1 MKRKILFIVDKY
13 LIIGYNKTEDDYKVK
28 KSLQGGIVML
38 IRFSV
43 ENFKSFNDKQ
53 ELVMIPAKRLQ
64 KNKEHVISL
73 NKVSLLRN
81 ATIYGANAS
90 GKTNIIEAMRFAKYA
105 ITKKIPMEASKMY
118 CRVFPNNQVKE
129 SKFEFEIFKNNKFYA
144 YGFSINLYE
153 QIIKSEWLYE
163 LIPGRDSQKMLFER
177 ETEINRMELGESVV
191 LNDVDTMRFKT
202 YKLDFEDN
210 KSSLFIKEMN
220 RNKKM
225 NKESKLTFFRDVFEW
240 FDEDL
245 VTIFPDQ
252 PITDFEYFYGD
263 GGSEKI
269 NEIIEMFD
277 TGISKVKIEK
287 ISVADLKNKIP
298 SNLAEEIIDSF
309 KKKLEDSVEESK
321 TMMSLRTKTAF
332 YNIKGS
338 KGEDPV
344 ITTIMLEH
352 GNAFS
357 DFEFSEESD
366 GTRRLFDL
374 LDILISNE
382 KNKVYVIDEL
392 ERSLHPKLTYK
403 FIELFFEILKDNNTQ
418 LIFTTHESTIM
429 DQDLLRRD
437 EIWFVERNKDNVS
450 HLYSLDRFK
459 ERYDKK
465 LSKAYLD
472 GRYGAV
478 PVLKKFSFKGGEEQ

>member
-1 MKRKILFIVDKY
+1 
-13 LIIGYNKTEDDYKVK
+13 
-28 KSLQGGIVML
+28 ML

-43 ENFKSFNDKQ
+43 ENFKSFNDRQ
-53 ELVMIPAKRLQ
+53 ELVMIPAKKL
-64 KNKEHVISL
+64 KTNKEHVIAL
-73 NKVSLLRN
+73 NKVSVLRN

-90 GKTNIIEAMRFAKYA
+90 GKTNIIDAIRFAKHV

-118 CRVFPNNQVKE
+118 CRVFSENQEKE
-129 SKFEFEIFKNNKFYA
+129 SKFEFEIYKNGKFYA
-144 YGFSINLYE
+144 YGFSLLMSD

-163 LIPGRDSQKMLFER
+163 LLPSKNTQTMLFER
-177 ETEINRMELGESVV
+177 ETDTNRLELGEN
-191 LNDVDTMRFKT
+191 LMLDEIDTMRFKT

-210 KSSLFIKEMN
+210 NTGLFIREMN

-263 GGSEKI
+263 GGSDKI
-269 NEIIEMFD
+269 NEIIELFD
-277 TGISKVKIEK
+277 TGISKVKIEE

-298 SNLAEEIIDSF
+298 TKIADDILQSF
-309 KKKLEDSVEESK
+309 KNKLEDSADNMK
-321 TMMSLRTKTAF
+321 AMMSLRTNTAF
-332 YNIKGS
+332 YNIKGA

-382 KNKVYVIDEL
+382 KNKIYVIDEL

-403 FIELFFEILKDNNTQ
+403 FLELFFEHLKENNTQ

-429 DQDLLRRD
+429 DQELLRRD

-465 LSKAYLD
+465 LSKAYLE

-478 PVLKKFSFKGGEEQ
+478 PVLKNFSDKVGDDE

>member
-1 MKRKILFIVDKY
+1 
-13 LIIGYNKTEDDYKVK
+13 
-28 KSLQGGIVML
+28 ML
-38 IRFSV
+38 ITFSV
-43 ENFKSFNDKQ
+43 ENFKSFNDRQ
-53 ELVMIPAKRLQ
+53 ELVMIPAKKL
-64 KNKEHVISL
+64 KTNKEHVIAL
-73 NKVSLLRN
+73 NKVSVLRN

-90 GKTNIIEAMRFAKYA
+90 GKTNIIDAIRFAKHV

-118 CRVFPNNQVKE
+118 CRVFSENQEKE
-129 SKFEFEIFKNNKFYA
+129 SKFEFEIYKNGKFYA
-144 YGFSINLYE
+144 YGFSLLMSD

-163 LIPGRDSQKMLFER
+163 LLPSKNTQTMLFER
-177 ETEINRMELGESVV
+177 ETDTNRLELGEN
-191 LNDVDTMRFKT
+191 LMLDEIDTMRFKT

-210 KSSLFIKEMN
+210 NTGLFIREMN

-263 GGSEKI
+263 GGSDKI
-269 NEIIEMFD
+269 NEIIELFD
-277 TGISKVKIEK
+277 TGISKVKIEE

-298 SNLAEEIIDSF
+298 TKIADDILQSF
-309 KKKLEDSVEESK
+309 KNKLEDSADNMK
-321 TMMSLRTKTAF
+321 AMMSLRTNTAF
-332 YNIKGS
+332 YNIKGAR
-338 KGEDPV
+338 GEDPV

-382 KNKVYVIDEL
+382 KNKIYVIDEL

-403 FIELFFEILKDNNTQ
+403 FLELFFEYLKENNTQ

-429 DQDLLRRD
+429 DQELLRRD

-465 LSKAYLD
+465 LSKAYLE

-478 PVLKKFSFKGGEEQ
+478 PVLKNFSDKVGDDE

>member
-1 MKRKILFIVDKY
+1 
-13 LIIGYNKTEDDYKVK
+13 
-28 KSLQGGIVML
+28 ML

-43 ENFKSFNDKQ
+43 ENFKSFNDRQ
-53 ELVMIPAKRLQ
+53 ELVMIPAKKL
-64 KNKEHVISL
+64 KTNKEHVITL
-73 NKVSLLRN
+73 NKVSVLRN

-90 GKTNIIEAMRFAKYA
+90 GKTNIIDAIRFAKHV

-118 CRVFPNNQVKE
+118 CRVFSENQEKE
-129 SKFEFEIFKNNKFYA
+129 SKFEFEIYKNGKFYA
-144 YGFSINLYE
+144 YGFSLLMSE

-163 LIPGRDSQKMLFER
+163 LLPSKNTQTMLFER
-177 ETEINRMELGESVV
+177 ETDTNRLELGENLV
-191 LNDVDTMRFKT
+191 LDEIDTMRFKT

-210 KSSLFIKEMN
+210 NTGLFIREMN

-263 GGSEKI
+263 GGSDKI
-269 NEIIEMFD
+269 NEIIELFD
-277 TGISKVKIEK
+277 TGISKVKIEE

-298 SNLAEEIIDSF
+298 TKIADDILQSF
-309 KKKLEDSVEESK
+309 KNKLEDSADNMK
-321 TMMSLRTKTAF
+321 AMMSLRTNTAF
-332 YNIKGS
+332 YNIKGA
-338 KGEDPV
+338 KGEEPV

-352 GNAFS
+352 GNAFT

-382 KNKVYVIDEL
+382 KNKIYVIDEL

-403 FIELFFEILKDNNTQ
+403 FLELFFEHLKENNTQ

-429 DQDLLRRD
+429 DQELLRRD

-465 LSKAYLD
+465 LSKAYLE

-478 PVLKKFSFKGGEEQ
+478 PVLKNFSDKVGDDE

>member
-1 MKRKILFIVDKY
+1 
-13 LIIGYNKTEDDYKVK
+13 
-28 KSLQGGIVML
+28 ML

-43 ENFKSFNDKQ
+43 ENFKSFNDRQ
-53 ELVMIPAKRLQ
+53 ELVMIPAKKL
-64 KNKEHVISL
+64 KTNKEHIIAL
-73 NKVSLLRN
+73 NKVSVLRN

-90 GKTNIIEAMRFAKYA
+90 GKTNIIDAIRFAKHV

-118 CRVFPNNQVKE
+118 CRVFTENQEKE
-129 SKFEFEIFKNNKFYA
+129 SKFEFEIYKNGKFYA
-144 YGFSINLYE
+144 YGFSLLMSD

-163 LIPGRDSQKMLFER
+163 LLPSKNTQTMLFER
-177 ETEINRMELGESVV
+177 ETDTNRLELGEN
-191 LNDVDTMRFKT
+191 LILDEIDTMRFKT

-210 KSSLFIKEMN
+210 NTGLFIREMN

-263 GGSEKI
+263 GGSDKI
-269 NEIIEMFD
+269 NEIIELFD
-277 TGISKVKIEK
+277 TGISKVKIEE

-298 SNLAEEIIDSF
+298 TKIADDILQSF
-309 KKKLEDSVEESK
+309 KNKLEDSADNMK
-321 TMMSLRTKTAF
+321 AMMSLRTNTAF
-332 YNIKGS
+332 YNIKGAR
-338 KGEDPV
+338 GEDPV

-382 KNKVYVIDEL
+382 KNKIYVIDEL

-403 FIELFFEILKDNNTQ
+403 FLELFFEYLKENNTQ

-429 DQDLLRRD
+429 DQELLRRD
-437 EIWFVERNKDNVS
+437 EIWFVDRNKDNVS

-465 LSKAYLD
+465 LSKAYLE

-478 PVLKKFSFKGGEEQ
+478 PVLKNFSDKVGDDE

>member
-1 MKRKILFIVDKY
+1 
-13 LIIGYNKTEDDYKVK
+13 
-28 KSLQGGIVML
+28 ML

-43 ENFKSFNDKQ
+43 ENFKSFNDRQ
-53 ELVMIPAKRLQ
+53 ELVMIPAKKL
-64 KNKEHVISL
+64 KTNKEHVIPL
-73 NKVSLLRN
+73 NKVSVLRN

-90 GKTNIIEAMRFAKYA
+90 GKTNIIDAIRFAKHV

-118 CRVFPNNQVKE
+118 CRVFSENQEKE
-129 SKFEFEIFKNNKFYA
+129 SKFDFEIYKNGKFYA
-144 YGFSINLYE
+144 YGFSLLMSE

-163 LIPGRDSQKMLFER
+163 LLPSKNTQTMLFER
-177 ETEINRMELGESVV
+177 ETDTNRLELGEN
-191 LNDVDTMRFKT
+191 LMLDEIDTMRFKT

-210 KSSLFIKEMN
+210 NTGLFIREMN

-263 GGSEKI
+263 SGSDKI
-269 NEIIEMFD
+269 NEIIELFD
-277 TGISKVKIEK
+277 TGISKVKIEE
-287 ISVADLKNKIP
+287 ITVADLKNKIP
-298 SNLAEEIIDSF
+298 TKIAEDILLSF
-309 KKKLEDSVEESK
+309 KNKIEDSADNMNA
-321 TMMSLRTKTAF
+321 MMSLRTNTAF

-352 GNAFS
+352 SNAFS

-382 KNKVYVIDEL
+382 KNKIYVIDEL

-403 FIELFFEILKDNNTQ
+403 FLELFFEHLKENNTQ

-429 DQDLLRRD
+429 DQELLRRD

-465 LSKAYLD
+465 LSKAYLE

-478 PVLKKFSFKGGEEQ
+478 PVLKNFSDKVGDDE

>member
-1 MKRKILFIVDKY
+1 
-13 LIIGYNKTEDDYKVK
+13 
-28 KSLQGGIVML
+28 ML

-43 ENFKSFNDKQ
+43 ENFKSFNDRQ
-53 ELVMIPAKRLQ
+53 ELVMIPAKKL
-64 KNKEHVISL
+64 KTNKEHVIAL
-73 NKVSLLRN
+73 NKVSVLRN

-90 GKTNIIEAMRFAKYA
+90 GKTNIIDAIRFAKFV

-118 CRVFPNNQVKE
+118 CRVFSENQEKE
-129 SKFEFEIFKNNKFYA
+129 SKFEFEIYKNGKFYA
-144 YGFSINLYE
+144 YGFSLLMSE

-163 LIPGRDSQKMLFER
+163 LLPGKNTQTMLFER
-177 ETEINRMELGESVV
+177 ETDTNRLELGED
-191 LNDVDTMRFKT
+191 LMLDEIDTMRFKT

-210 KSSLFIKEMN
+210 NTGLFIREMN

-225 NKESKLTFFRDVFEW
+225 NKDSKLTFFRDVFEW

-263 GGSEKI
+263 GGSDKI
-269 NEIIEMFD
+269 NEIIELFD
-277 TGISKVKIEK
+277 TGISRVKIEE

-298 SNLAEEIIDSF
+298 TKIADDILQSF
-309 KKKLEDSVEESK
+309 KNKLEDSADNMK
-321 TMMSLRTKTAF
+321 AMMSLRTNTAF
-332 YNIKGS
+332 YNIKGA

-382 KNKVYVIDEL
+382 KNKIYVIDEL

-403 FIELFFEILKDNNTQ
+403 FLELFFEHLKENNTQ

-429 DQDLLRRD
+429 DQELLRRD

-465 LSKAYLD
+465 LSKAYLE

-478 PVLKKFSFKGGEEQ
+478 PVLKNFSDKVGDDE

>member
-1 MKRKILFIVDKY
+1 
-13 LIIGYNKTEDDYKVK
+13 
-28 KSLQGGIVML
+28 ML

-43 ENFKSFNDKQ
+43 ENFKSFNDRQ
-53 ELVMIPAKRLQ
+53 ELVMIPAKKL
-64 KNKEHVISL
+64 KTNKEHVIAL
-73 NKVSLLRN
+73 NKVSVLRN

-90 GKTNIIEAMRFAKYA
+90 GKTNIIDAIRFAKHV

-118 CRVFPNNQVKE
+118 CRVFSENQEKE
-129 SKFEFEIFKNNKFYA
+129 SKFEFEIFKNDKFYA
-144 YGFSINLYE
+144 YGFSLLMSD

-163 LIPGRDSQKMLFER
+163 LLPSKNTQTMLFER
-177 ETEINRMELGESVV
+177 ETDTNRLELGEN
-191 LNDVDTMRFKT
+191 LILDEIDTMRFKT

-210 KSSLFIKEMN
+210 NTGLFIREMN

-263 GGSEKI
+263 GGSDKI
-269 NEIIEMFD
+269 NEIIELFD
-277 TGISKVKIEK
+277 TGISKVKIEE

-298 SNLAEEIIDSF
+298 TKIADDILQSF
-309 KKKLEDSVEESK
+309 KNKLEDSVDNMK
-321 TMMSLRTKTAF
+321 AMMSLRTNTAF
-332 YNIKGS
+332 YNIKGA

-352 GNAFS
+352 GNAFT

-382 KNKVYVIDEL
+382 KNKIYVIDEL

-403 FIELFFEILKDNNTQ
+403 FLELFFEHLKENNTQ

-429 DQDLLRRD
+429 DQELLRRD

-465 LSKAYLD
+465 LSKAYLE

-478 PVLKKFSFKGGEEQ
+478 PSLGSLE

>member
-1 MKRKILFIVDKY
+1 M
-13 LIIGYNKTEDDYKVK
+13 
-28 KSLQGGIVML
+28 
-38 IRFSV
+38 
-43 ENFKSFNDKQ
+43 
-53 ELVMIPAKRLQ
+53 
-64 KNKEHVISL
+64 
-73 NKVSLLRN
+73 
-81 ATIYGANAS
+81 
-90 GKTNIIEAMRFAKYA
+90 

-118 CRVFPNNQVKE
+118 CKVFSENQEKE
-129 SKFEFEIFKNNKFYA
+129 SKFEFEIYKNGKFYA
-144 YGFSINLYE
+144 YGFSILMSE

-163 LIPGRDSQKMLFER
+163 LLPVKNTQTMLFER
-177 ETEINRMELGESVV
+177 ETDTNRLELGEN
-191 LNDVDTMRFKT
+191 LMLDEIDTMRFKT

-210 KSSLFIKEMN
+210 NTGLFIREMN

-225 NKESKLTFFRDVFEW
+225 NKESKLTFLIDVFEW

-245 VTIFPDQ
+245 RFPDQ

-263 GGSEKI
+263 GGSDKI
-269 NEIIEMFD
+269 NEIIELFD
-277 TGISKVKIEK
+277 TGISKVKIEE
-287 ISVADLKNKIP
+287 ISVSDLKNKIP
-298 SNLAEEIIDSF
+298 TKIAYYILQSF
-309 KKKLEDSVEESK
+309 KNKLEDSADHMK
-321 TMMSLRTKTAF
+321 AMMSLRTNAAF
-332 YNIKGS
+332 YNIKGA
-338 KGEDPV
+338 KGEEPV
-344 ITTIMLEH
+344 ITTILLEQ

-382 KNKVYVIDEL
+382 KNKIYVINEL
-392 ERSLHPKLTYK
+392 ERSLHSKLTYK
-403 FIELFFEILKDNNTQ
+403 FLELFFEHLKENNTQ

-465 LSKAYLD
+465 I
-472 GRYGAV
+472 
-478 PVLKKFSFKGGEEQ
+478 EQGIP

>member
-1 MKRKILFIVDKY
+1 
-13 LIIGYNKTEDDYKVK
+13 
-28 KSLQGGIVML
+28 ML
-38 IRFSV
+38 IRFNV

-73 NKVSLLRN
+73 NKLSLLRS
-81 ATIYGANAS
+81 AAIYGANAS
-90 GKTNIIEAMRFAKYA
+90 GKTNIIEAMRFAKFV
-105 ITKKIPMEASKMY
+105 ITKKIPLEASKMY
-118 CRVFPNNQVKE
+118 CRVFPENQTKDT
-129 SKFEFEIFKNNKFYA
+129 KFEFEIFKNNKYYA
-144 YGFSINLYE
+144 YGFSINLHE
-153 QIIKSEWLYE
+153 QIITSEWLYE
-163 LIPGRDSQKMLFER
+163 LVSNRTTENMLFER
-177 ETEINRMELGESVV
+177 ETKTKRMELGDSVI
-191 LNDVDTMRFKT
+191 LDEIDAMRFKT

-210 KSSLFIKEMN
+210 KNSLFIKEMN

-225 NKESKLTFFRDVFEW
+225 NKESKLTFFRDVFDW

-252 PITDFEYFYGD
+252 PFTDFEYFYGD
-263 GGSEKI
+263 GGNVKI
-269 NEIIEMFD
+269 NEIIELFD

-287 ISVADLKNKIP
+287 ITIADLKNKIP
-298 SNLAEEIIDSF
+298 SNLAEEIIDAF
-309 KKKLEDSVEESK
+309 KKKLENSIDDSK
-321 TMMSLRTKTAF
+321 TMMSLRTNNAF

-338 KGEDPV
+338 KGEEPV

-382 KNKVYVIDEL
+382 KNKIYVIDEL

-403 FIELFFEILKDNNTQ
+403 FIELFFELLEANNTQ

-437 EIWFVERNKDNVS
+437 EIWFVERDKNNVS

-478 PVLKKFSFKGGEEQ
+478 PVFKKFSFKDGEEQ

>member
-1 MKRKILFIVDKY
+1 
-13 LIIGYNKTEDDYKVK
+13 
-28 KSLQGGIVML
+28 ML

-43 ENFKSFNDKQ
+43 ENFKSFNDRQ
-53 ELVMIPAKRLQ
+53 ELVMIPAKKL
-64 KNKEHVISL
+64 KTNKEHVIAL
-73 NKVSLLRN
+73 NKVSVLRN

-90 GKTNIIEAMRFAKYA
+90 GKTNIIDAIRFAKHV

-118 CRVFPNNQVKE
+118 CRVFSENQEKE
-129 SKFEFEIFKNNKFYA
+129 SKFEFEIYKNGKFYA
-144 YGFSINLYE
+144 YGFSLLMSD

-163 LIPGRDSQKMLFER
+163 LLPSKNTQTMLFEK
-177 ETEINRMELGESVV
+177 ETDTNRLELGEN
-191 LNDVDTMRFKT
+191 LILDEIDTMRFKT

-210 KSSLFIKEMN
+210 NTGLFIREMN

-263 GGSEKI
+263 GGSDKI
-269 NEIIEMFD
+269 NEIIELFD
-277 TGISKVKIEK
+277 TGISKVKIEE

-298 SNLAEEIIDSF
+298 TKIADDILGSF
-309 KKKLEDSVEESK
+309 KSRLGDSADNMK
-321 TMMSLRTKTAF
+321 AMMSLRTNTAF
-332 YNIKGS
+332 YNIKGA
-338 KGEDPV
+338 KGEEPV

-352 GNAFS
+352 GSAFS

-382 KNKVYVIDEL
+382 KNKIYVIDEL

-403 FIELFFEILKDNNTQ
+403 FLELFFEHLKENNTQ

-429 DQDLLRRD
+429 DQELLRRD

-465 LSKAYLD
+465 LSKAYLE

-478 PVLKKFSFKGGEEQ
+478 PVLKNFSDNVGDVE

>member
-1 MKRKILFIVDKY
+1 
-13 LIIGYNKTEDDYKVK
+13 
-28 KSLQGGIVML
+28 ML
-38 IRFSV
+38 VRFNV
-43 ENFKSFNDKQ
+43 ENFKSFNEKQ
-53 ELVMIPAKRLQ
+53 ELVMISAKRLR
-64 KNKEHVISL
+64 KNKEHIISL

-90 GKTNIIEAMRFAKYA
+90 GKTNIIEAINFAKSV
-105 ITKKIPMEASKMY
+105 ITKRLPVDASKMY
-118 CRVFPNNQVKE
+118 CKVLPNNQLIE

-144 YGFSINLYE
+144 YGFSINLHN

-163 LIPGRDSQKMLFER
+163 LIPHKNSQKMLFER
-177 ETEINRMELGESVV
+177 ETESKRMELGESV
-191 LNDVDTMRFKT
+191 LLDDIDTMRFKT

-210 KSSLFIKEMN
+210 KSSLFIEEMN
-220 RNKKM
+220 RNKKIS
-225 NKESKLTFFRDVFEW
+225 KESKLTFFRDVFNW
-240 FDEDL
+240 VDEDL
-245 VTIFPDQ
+245 ITIFPDQ
-252 PITDFEYFYGD
+252 LITDFVYFYEDEGIK
-263 GGSEKI
+263 KI
-269 NEIIEMFD
+269 NEIIEIFD
-277 TGISKVKIEK
+277 AGISKVKIKK
-287 ISVADLKNKIP
+287 ISVVDLKNKIP
-298 SNLAEEIIDSF
+298 RNIADKIIDSF
-309 KKKLEDSVEESK
+309 KKKLEYSVEANEI
-321 TMMSLRTKTAF
+321 MISLRTETAF
-332 YNIKGS
+332 FNIKGS
-338 KGEDPV
+338 KGKEPI

-352 GNAFS
+352 GNAYN

-374 LDILISNE
+374 LDILICNK

-403 FIELFFEILKDNNTQ
+403 FIELFFETLKNNNTQ

-429 DQDLLRRD
+429 DQALLRRD
-437 EIWFVERNKDNVS
+437 EIWFVERNKDNIS

-478 PVLKKFSFKGGEEQ
+478 PVLKKFSFKDGEQQ

>member
-1 MKRKILFIVDKY
+1 
-13 LIIGYNKTEDDYKVK
+13 
-28 KSLQGGIVML
+28 ML

-43 ENFKSFNDKQ
+43 ENFKSFNDRQ

-73 NKVSLLRN
+73 KKLSLLRS

-90 GKTNIIEAMRFAKYA
+90 GKTNIIDAIRFAKFV
-105 ITKKIPMEASKMY
+105 ITKKIPIDANKMY
-118 CRVFPNNQVKE
+118 CRVSPENKTKD
-129 SKFEFEIFKNNKFYA
+129 SKFEFEIFKNNKYYA
-144 YGFSINLYE
+144 YGFSINLYQ
-153 QIIKSEWLYE
+153 QIITTEWLYE
-163 LIPGRDSQKMLFER
+163 LVPNHPLENMLFER
-177 ETEINRMELGESVV
+177 ETKTKRMELGESVI
-191 LNDVDTMRFKT
+191 LDEIDDMRFKT

-210 KSSLFIKEMN
+210 TKSLFIKEMN
-220 RNKKM
+220 RNKKI
-225 NKESKLTFFRDVFEW
+225 NKESQLTFFRDVFDW

-252 PITDFEYFYGD
+252 PFTDFEYFYGD
-263 GGSEKI
+263 GGNAKI
-269 NEIIEMFD
+269 NEIIELFD

-287 ISVADLKNKIP
+287 ITIVDLKNKIP
-298 SNLAEEIIDSF
+298 SNLADEIIDAF
-309 KKKLEDSVEESK
+309 KKKLEESRDDGK
-321 TMMSLRTKTAF
+321 TMMSLRTNNAF

-338 KGEDPV
+338 KGEEPV

-382 KNKVYVIDEL
+382 KNKVYIIDEL

-403 FIELFFEILKDNNTQ
+403 FIELFFELLEANNTQ

-437 EIWFVERNKDNVS
+437 EIWFIERDKNNVS

-478 PVLKKFSFKGGEEQ
+478 PVFKKISFKDGEKE

>member
-1 MKRKILFIVDKY
+1 
-13 LIIGYNKTEDDYKVK
+13 
-28 KSLQGGIVML
+28 ML
-38 IRFSV
+38 IRFGV
-43 ENFKSFNDKQ
+43 ENFKSFNERQ
-53 ELVMIPAKRLQ
+53 ELVMIPAKKL
-64 KNKEHVISL
+64 KTNKEHVIPL
-73 NKVSLLRN
+73 NKVSVLRN

-90 GKTNIIEAMRFAKYA
+90 GKTNIIDAIRFAKTV
-105 ITKKIPMEASKMY
+105 ITKKIPMETSKMY
-118 CRVFPNNQVKE
+118 CRVFSENQEKE
-129 SKFEFEIFKNNKFYA
+129 SKFEFEIFKNGKFYA
-144 YGFSINLYE
+144 YGFSLLMSE
-153 QIIKSEWLYE
+153 QVIKAEWLYE
-163 LIPGRDSQKMLFER
+163 LFPGKNTQVMLFER
-177 ETEINRMELGESVV
+177 ETDTNRLELGEK
-191 LNDVDTMRFKT
+191 LALDDIDTMRFKT

-210 KSSLFIKEMN
+210 NTGLFVREMN

-263 GGSEKI
+263 GGSDKI
-269 NEIIEMFD
+269 NEIIELFD
-277 TGISKVKIEK
+277 TGISKVKIDE
-287 ISVADLKNKIP
+287 ITIAELKNKIP
-298 SNLAEEIIDSF
+298 SKVAEDILQSF
-309 KKKLEDSVEESK
+309 KNRLEESTDGMK
-321 TMMSLRTKTAF
+321 AMMSLRTNTAF

-338 KGEDPV
+338 KGDDPV

-382 KNKVYVIDEL
+382 KNKIYVIDEL

-403 FIELFFEILKDNNTQ
+403 FLEFFFEHLKENNTQ

-429 DQDLLRRD
+429 DQELLRRD

-450 HLYSLDRFK
+450 QLYSLDRFK

-465 LSKAYLD
+465 LSKAYLE

-478 PVLKKFSFKGGEEQ
+478 PVLKSFSDKVGEDE

>member
-1 MKRKILFIVDKY
+1 
-13 LIIGYNKTEDDYKVK
+13 
-28 KSLQGGIVML
+28 ML

-43 ENFKSFNDKQ
+43 ENFKSFNDRQ
-53 ELVMIPAKRLQ
+53 ELVMIPAKKL
-64 KNKEHVISL
+64 KTNKEHVIAL
-73 NKVSLLRN
+73 NKVSVLRN

-90 GKTNIIEAMRFAKYA
+90 GKTNIIDAIRFAKHV

-118 CRVFPNNQVKE
+118 CRVFSENQEKE
-129 SKFEFEIFKNNKFYA
+129 SKFEFEIFKNGKFYA
-144 YGFSINLYE
+144 YGFSLLMSD

-163 LIPGRDSQKMLFER
+163 LLPSKNTQTMLFER
-177 ETEINRMELGESVV
+177 ETDTNRLELGEN
-191 LNDVDTMRFKT
+191 LMLDEIDTMRFKT

-210 KSSLFIKEMN
+210 NTGLFIREMN

-263 GGSEKI
+263 GGSDKI
-269 NEIIEMFD
+269 NEIIELFD
-277 TGISKVKIEK
+277 TGISKVKIEE

-298 SNLAEEIIDSF
+298 TKIADDILQSF
-309 KKKLEDSVEESK
+309 KNKLEDSADNMK
-321 TMMSLRTKTAF
+321 AMMSLRTNTAF
-332 YNIKGS
+332 YNIKGA

-382 KNKVYVIDEL
+382 KNKIYVIDEL

-403 FIELFFEILKDNNTQ
+403 FLELFFEHLKENNTQ

-429 DQDLLRRD
+429 DQELLRRD

-465 LSKAYLD
+465 LSKAYLE

-478 PVLKKFSFKGGEEQ
+478 PVLKNFSDKVGDDE

>member
-1 MKRKILFIVDKY
+1 
-13 LIIGYNKTEDDYKVK
+13 
-28 KSLQGGIVML
+28 ML

-43 ENFKSFNDKQ
+43 ENFKSFNDRQ
-53 ELVMIPAKRLQ
+53 ELVMIPAKKL
-64 KNKEHVISL
+64 KTNKEHVIAL
-73 NKVSLLRN
+73 NKVSVLRN

-90 GKTNIIEAMRFAKYA
+90 GKTNIIDAIRFAKHV
-105 ITKKIPMEASKMY
+105 ITKKIPMEVSKMY
-118 CRVFPNNQVKE
+118 CRVFSENQEKE
-129 SKFEFEIFKNNKFYA
+129 SKFEFEIFKNGKFYA
-144 YGFSINLYE
+144 YGFSLLMSD

-163 LIPGRDSQKMLFER
+163 LLPSKNTQTMLFER
-177 ETEINRMELGESVV
+177 ETDTNRLELGEN
-191 LNDVDTMRFKT
+191 LILDEIDTMRFKT

-210 KSSLFIKEMN
+210 NTGLFIREMN

-252 PITDFEYFYGD
+252 PITNFEYFYGD
-263 GGSEKI
+263 GGSDKI
-269 NEIIEMFD
+269 NEIIELFD
-277 TGISKVKIEK
+277 TGISKVKIEE

-298 SNLAEEIIDSF
+298 TKIADDILQSF
-309 KKKLEDSVEESK
+309 KNKLEDSVDNMK
-321 TMMSLRTKTAF
+321 AMMSLRTNTAF
-332 YNIKGS
+332 YNIKGA

-382 KNKVYVIDEL
+382 KNKIYVIDEL

-403 FIELFFEILKDNNTQ
+403 FLELFFEYLKENNTQ

-429 DQDLLRRD
+429 DQELLRRD

-465 LSKAYLD
+465 LSKAYLE

-478 PVLKKFSFKGGEEQ
+478 PVLKNFSDKVGDDE

>member
-1 MKRKILFIVDKY
+1 
-13 LIIGYNKTEDDYKVK
+13 
-28 KSLQGGIVML
+28 ML

-43 ENFKSFNDKQ
+43 ENFKSFNDRQ
-53 ELVMIPAKRLQ
+53 ELVMIPAKKL
-64 KNKEHVISL
+64 KTNKEHVIAL
-73 NKVSLLRN
+73 NKVSVLRN

-90 GKTNIIEAMRFAKYA
+90 GKTNIIDAIRFAKHV

-118 CRVFPNNQVKE
+118 CRVFSENQEKE
-129 SKFEFEIFKNNKFYA
+129 SKFEFEIYRNGKFYA
-144 YGFSINLYE
+144 YGFSLLMSE

-163 LIPGRDSQKMLFER
+163 LLPSKNTQTMLFER
-177 ETEINRMELGESVV
+177 ETDTNRLELGEN
-191 LNDVDTMRFKT
+191 LILDEIDTMRFKT

-210 KSSLFIKEMN
+210 NTGLFIREMN

-263 GGSEKI
+263 GGSDKI
-269 NEIIEMFD
+269 NEIIELFD
-277 TGISKVKIEK
+277 TGISKVKIEE

-298 SNLAEEIIDSF
+298 TKIADDILQSF
-309 KKKLEDSVEESK
+309 KNKLEDSADNMK
-321 TMMSLRTKTAF
+321 AMMSLRTNTAF
-332 YNIKGS
+332 YNIKGA

-382 KNKVYVIDEL
+382 KNKIYVIDEL

-403 FIELFFEILKDNNTQ
+403 FLELFFEHLKENNTQ

-429 DQDLLRRD
+429 DQELLRRD

-465 LSKAYLD
+465 LSKAYLE

-478 PVLKKFSFKGGEEQ
+478 PVLKNFSDKVGDDE

>member
-1 MKRKILFIVDKY
+1 
-13 LIIGYNKTEDDYKVK
+13 
-28 KSLQGGIVML
+28 ML

-43 ENFKSFNDKQ
+43 ENFKSFNDRQ
-53 ELVMIPAKRLQ
+53 ELVMIPAKKL
-64 KNKEHVISL
+64 KTNKEHVIAL
-73 NKVSLLRN
+73 NKVSVLRN

-90 GKTNIIEAMRFAKYA
+90 GKTNIIDAIRFAKHV

-118 CRVFPNNQVKE
+118 CRVFSENQEKE
-129 SKFEFEIFKNNKFYA
+129 SKFEFEIFKNGKFYA
-144 YGFSINLYE
+144 YGFSLLMSE

-163 LIPGRDSQKMLFER
+163 LLPSKNTQTMLFER
-177 ETEINRMELGESVV
+177 ETDTNRLELGEN
-191 LNDVDTMRFKT
+191 LILDEIDTMRFKT

-210 KSSLFIKEMN
+210 NTGLFIREMN

-263 GGSEKI
+263 GGSDKI
-269 NEIIEMFD
+269 NEIIELFD
-277 TGISKVKIEK
+277 TGISKVKIEE
-287 ISVADLKNKIP
+287 ISIADLKNKIP
-298 SNLAEEIIDSF
+298 TKIADDILQSF
-309 KKKLEDSVEESK
+309 KNKLEDSADNMK
-321 TMMSLRTKTAF
+321 AMMSLRTNTAF
-332 YNIKGS
+332 YNIKGA

-382 KNKVYVIDEL
+382 KNKIYVIDEL

-403 FIELFFEILKDNNTQ
+403 FLELFFEHLKENNTQ

-429 DQDLLRRD
+429 DQELLRRD

-465 LSKAYLD
+465 LSKSYLE

-478 PVLKKFSFKGGEEQ
+478 PVLKNFSDKVGDNE

>member
-1 MKRKILFIVDKY
+1 
-13 LIIGYNKTEDDYKVK
+13 
-28 KSLQGGIVML
+28 ML

-43 ENFKSFNDKQ
+43 ENFKSFNDRQ
-53 ELVMIPAKRLQ
+53 ELVMIPAKKL
-64 KNKEHVISL
+64 KTNKEHVIAL
-73 NKVSLLRN
+73 NKVSVLRN

-90 GKTNIIEAMRFAKYA
+90 GKTNIIDAIRFAKHV

-118 CRVFPNNQVKE
+118 CRVFSENQEKE
-129 SKFEFEIFKNNKFYA
+129 SKFEFEIYKNGKFYA
-144 YGFSINLYE
+144 YGFSLLMSE

-163 LIPGRDSQKMLFER
+163 LLPGKNTQTMLFER
-177 ETEINRMELGESVV
+177 ETDTNRLELGGNLILDEI
-191 LNDVDTMRFKT
+191 DTMRFKT

-210 KSSLFIKEMN
+210 NTGLFIREMN

-263 GGSEKI
+263 GGSDKI
-269 NEIIEMFD
+269 NEIIELFD
-277 TGISKVKIEK
+277 TGISKVKIEE

-298 SNLAEEIIDSF
+298 TKIADDILQSF
-309 KKKLEDSVEESK
+309 KNKLEDSADNMK
-321 TMMSLRTKTAF
+321 AMMSLRTNTAF
-332 YNIKGS
+332 YNIKGA

-382 KNKVYVIDEL
+382 KNKIYVIDEL

-403 FIELFFEILKDNNTQ
+403 FLELFFEHLKENNTQ

-429 DQDLLRRD
+429 DQELLRRD

-465 LSKAYLD
+465 LSKAYLE

-478 PVLKKFSFKGGEEQ
+478 PVLKNFSDKVGDDE

>member
-1 MKRKILFIVDKY
+1 
-13 LIIGYNKTEDDYKVK
+13 
-28 KSLQGGIVML
+28 ML

-43 ENFKSFNDKQ
+43 ENFKSFNDRQ
-53 ELVMIPAKRLQ
+53 ELVMIPAKKLRT
-64 KNKEHVISL
+64 NKEHVIAL
-73 NKVSLLRN
+73 NKVSVLRN

-90 GKTNIIEAMRFAKYA
+90 GKTNIIDAIRFAKHV

-118 CRVFPNNQVKE
+118 CRVFSENQEKE
-129 SKFEFEIFKNNKFYA
+129 SKFEFEIYKNGKFYA
-144 YGFSINLYE
+144 YGFSLLMSE

-163 LIPGRDSQKMLFER
+163 LLPGKNTQTMLFER
-177 ETEINRMELGESVV
+177 ETDANRLELGEN
-191 LNDVDTMRFKT
+191 LMLDEIDTMRFKT

-210 KSSLFIKEMN
+210 NTGLFIREMN

-263 GGSEKI
+263 GGSDKI
-269 NEIIEMFD
+269 NEIIELFD
-277 TGISKVKIEK
+277 TGISKVKIEE

-298 SNLAEEIIDSF
+298 TKIADDILQSF
-309 KKKLEDSVEESK
+309 KNKLEDSADNMK
-321 TMMSLRTKTAF
+321 AMMSLRTNTAF
-332 YNIKGS
+332 YNIKGA

-382 KNKVYVIDEL
+382 KNKIYVIDEL

-403 FIELFFEILKDNNTQ
+403 FLELFFEHLKENNTQ

-429 DQDLLRRD
+429 DQELLRRD
-437 EIWFVERNKDNVS
+437 EIWFVERNKENVS

-465 LSKAYLD
+465 LSKAYLE

-478 PVLKKFSFKGGEEQ
+478 PVLKNFSDKVGDDE

>member
-1 MKRKILFIVDKY
+1 
-13 LIIGYNKTEDDYKVK
+13 
-28 KSLQGGIVML
+28 ML

-43 ENFKSFNDKQ
+43 ENFKSFNDRQ
-53 ELVMIPAKRLQ
+53 ELVMIPAKKLK

-73 NKVSLLRN
+73 NKVSVLRN
-81 ATIYGANAS
+81 VTIYGANAS
-90 GKTNIIEAMRFAKYA
+90 GKTNIIDAIRFAKQV

-118 CRVFPNNQVKE
+118 CRVFSENQEKE
-129 SKFEFEIFKNNKFYA
+129 SKFEFEIFKNGKFYA
-144 YGFSINLYE
+144 YGFSLLISE

-163 LIPGRDSQKMLFER
+163 LLPGKNTQTMLFER
-177 ETEINRMELGESVV
+177 ETDTNRLELGENLT
-191 LNDVDTMRFKT
+191 LNEIDTMRFKT

-210 KSSLFIKEMN
+210 NTGLFIREMN

-263 GGSEKI
+263 GGSDKI
-269 NEIIEMFD
+269 NEIIELFD
-277 TGISKVKIEK
+277 TGISKVKIEE

-298 SNLAEEIIDSF
+298 SKVAEDILQSF
-309 KKKLEDSVEESK
+309 KNKIEESADSMK
-321 TMMSLRTKTAF
+321 AMMSLRTNTAF

-352 GNAFS
+352 GNDFS

-382 KNKVYVIDEL
+382 KNKIYVIDEL

-403 FIELFFEILKDNNTQ
+403 FLELFFEHLKENNTQ

-429 DQDLLRRD
+429 DQELLRRD
-437 EIWFVERNKDNVS
+437 EIWFVERTKDNIS
-450 HLYSLDRFK
+450 YIYSLDRFK

-465 LSKAYLD
+465 LSKAYLV

-478 PVLKKFSFKGGEEQ
+478 PVLKNFSDKVGDEE

>member
-1 MKRKILFIVDKY
+1 
-13 LIIGYNKTEDDYKVK
+13 
-28 KSLQGGIVML
+28 ML

-43 ENFKSFNDKQ
+43 ENFKSFNDRQ
-53 ELVMIPAKRLQ
+53 ELVMIPAKKL
-64 KNKEHVISL
+64 KTNKEHIIAL
-73 NKVSLLRN
+73 NKVSVLRN

-90 GKTNIIEAMRFAKYA
+90 GKTNIIDAIRFAKHV

-118 CRVFPNNQVKE
+118 CRVFSENHEKE
-129 SKFEFEIFKNNKFYA
+129 SKFEFEIFKNGKFYA
-144 YGFSINLYE
+144 YGFSLLMSD

-163 LIPGRDSQKMLFER
+163 LLPSKNTQTMLFER
-177 ETEINRMELGESVV
+177 ETDMNRLELGEN
-191 LNDVDTMRFKT
+191 LMLDEIDTMRFKT

-210 KSSLFIKEMN
+210 NTGLFIREMN

-263 GGSEKI
+263 GGSDKI
-269 NEIIEMFD
+269 NEIIELFD
-277 TGISKVKIEK
+277 TGISKVKIEE

-298 SNLAEEIIDSF
+298 TKIADDILQSF
-309 KKKLEDSVEESK
+309 KNKLEDSADNMK
-321 TMMSLRTKTAF
+321 AMMSLRTNTAF
-332 YNIKGS
+332 YNIKGA
-338 KGEDPV
+338 KGEEPV

-382 KNKVYVIDEL
+382 KNKIYVIDEL

-403 FIELFFEILKDNNTQ
+403 FLELFFEHLKENNTQ

-429 DQDLLRRD
+429 DQELLRRD

-465 LSKAYLD
+465 LSKAYLE

-478 PVLKKFSFKGGEEQ
+478 PVLKNFSDKVGDDE

>member
-1 MKRKILFIVDKY
+1 
-13 LIIGYNKTEDDYKVK
+13 
-28 KSLQGGIVML
+28 ML

-43 ENFKSFNDKQ
+43 ENFKSFNDRQ
-53 ELVMIPAKRLQ
+53 ELVMIPAKKL
-64 KNKEHVISL
+64 KTNKEHVIAF

-90 GKTNIIEAMRFAKYA
+90 GKTNIIDAIRFAKHV

-118 CRVFPNNQVKE
+118 CRVFSENQEKK
-129 SKFEFEIFKNNKFYA
+129 SKFEFEIYKNGKFYA
-144 YGFSINLYE
+144 YGFSLLMSE

-163 LIPGRDSQKMLFER
+163 LLPSKNIQTMLFER
-177 ETEINRMELGESVV
+177 ETDNNRLELGEN
-191 LNDVDTMRFKT
+191 LILDEIDTMRFKT

-210 KSSLFIKEMN
+210 NTGLFIREMN

-252 PITDFEYFYGD
+252 PITDFE
-263 GGSEKI
+263 
-269 NEIIEMFD
+269 
-277 TGISKVKIEK
+277 
-287 ISVADLKNKIP
+287 
-298 SNLAEEIIDSF
+298 
-309 KKKLEDSVEESK
+309 
-321 TMMSLRTKTAF
+321 
-332 YNIKGS
+332 
-338 KGEDPV
+338 
-344 ITTIMLEH
+344 
-352 GNAFS
+352 
-357 DFEFSEESD
+357 FSEESD

-382 KNKVYVIDEL
+382 KNKIYVIDEL

-403 FIELFFEILKDNNTQ
+403 FLELFFEHLKDNNTQ

-429 DQDLLRRD
+429 DQELLRRD
-437 EIWFVERNKDNVS
+437 EIWFVERNKDNGS
-450 HLYSLDRFK
+450 HIYSLDRFK

-465 LSKAYLD
+465 LSKAYLE

-478 PVLKKFSFKGGEEQ
+478 PVLKNFSDMVGDDE

>member
-1 MKRKILFIVDKY
+1 
-13 LIIGYNKTEDDYKVK
+13 
-28 KSLQGGIVML
+28 ML

-43 ENFKSFNDKQ
+43 ENFKSFNDRQ
-53 ELVMIPAKRLQ
+53 ELVMIPAKKL
-64 KNKEHVISL
+64 KTNKEHIIAL
-73 NKVSLLRN
+73 NKVSVLRN

-90 GKTNIIEAMRFAKYA
+90 GKTNIIDAIRFAKHV

-118 CRVFPNNQVKE
+118 CRVFSENHEKE
-129 SKFEFEIFKNNKFYA
+129 SKFEFEIFKNGKFYA
-144 YGFSINLYE
+144 YGFSLLMSD

-163 LIPGRDSQKMLFER
+163 LLPSKNTQTMLFER
-177 ETEINRMELGESVV
+177 ETDTNRLELGEN
-191 LNDVDTMRFKT
+191 LMLDEIDTMRFKT

-210 KSSLFIKEMN
+210 NSGLFIREMN

-263 GGSEKI
+263 GGSDKI
-269 NEIIEMFD
+269 NEIIELFD
-277 TGISKVKIEK
+277 TGISKVKIEE

-298 SNLAEEIIDSF
+298 TKIADDILQSF
-309 KKKLEDSVEESK
+309 KNKLEDSADNMK
-321 TMMSLRTKTAF
+321 AMMSLRTNTAF
-332 YNIKGS
+332 YNIKGA

-352 GNAFS
+352 GNAFT

-382 KNKVYVIDEL
+382 KNKIYVIDEL

-403 FIELFFEILKDNNTQ
+403 FLELFFVHLKENNTQ

-429 DQDLLRRD
+429 DQELLRRD

-465 LSKAYLD
+465 LSKAYLE

-478 PVLKKFSFKGGEEQ
+478 PVLKNFSYKVGEDE

>member
-1 MKRKILFIVDKY
+1 
-13 LIIGYNKTEDDYKVK
+13 
-28 KSLQGGIVML
+28 ML

-43 ENFKSFNDKQ
+43 ENFKSFNDRQ
-53 ELVMIPAKRLQ
+53 ELVMIPAKKL
-64 KNKEHVISL
+64 KTNKEHIIAL
-73 NKVSLLRN
+73 NKVSVLRN

-90 GKTNIIEAMRFAKYA
+90 GKTNIIDAIRFAKHV
-105 ITKKIPMEASKMY
+105 ITKKIPMEASKMN
-118 CRVFPNNQVKE
+118 CRVFSENHEKE
-129 SKFEFEIFKNNKFYA
+129 SKFEFEIFKNGKFYA
-144 YGFSINLYE
+144 YGFSLLMSD

-163 LIPGRDSQKMLFER
+163 LLPSKNTQTMLFER
-177 ETEINRMELGESVV
+177 ETDTNRLELGEN
-191 LNDVDTMRFKT
+191 LMLDEIDTMRFKT

-210 KSSLFIKEMN
+210 NSGLFIREMN

-263 GGSEKI
+263 GGSDKI
-269 NEIIEMFD
+269 NEIIELFD
-277 TGISKVKIEK
+277 TGISKVKIEE

-298 SNLAEEIIDSF
+298 TKIADDILQSF
-309 KKKLEDSVEESK
+309 KNKLEDSADNMK
-321 TMMSLRTKTAF
+321 AMMSLRTNTAF
-332 YNIKGS
+332 YNIKGA

-382 KNKVYVIDEL
+382 KNKIYVIDEL

-403 FIELFFEILKDNNTQ
+403 FLELFFVHLKENNTQ

-429 DQDLLRRD
+429 DQELLRRD

-465 LSKAYLD
+465 LSKAYLE

-478 PVLKKFSFKGGEEQ
+478 PVLKNFSYKVGEDE

>member
-1 MKRKILFIVDKY
+1 
-13 LIIGYNKTEDDYKVK
+13 
-28 KSLQGGIVML
+28 ML

-43 ENFKSFNDKQ
+43 ENFKSFNDRQ
-53 ELVMIPAKRLQ
+53 ELVMIPAKKL
-64 KNKEHVISL
+64 KTNKEHIIAL
-73 NKVSLLRN
+73 NKVSVLRN

-90 GKTNIIEAMRFAKYA
+90 GKTNIIDAIRFAKHV

-118 CRVFPNNQVKE
+118 CRVFSENHEKE
-129 SKFEFEIFKNNKFYA
+129 SKFEFEIFKNGKFYA
-144 YGFSINLYE
+144 YGFSLLMSD

-163 LIPGRDSQKMLFER
+163 LLPSKNTQTMLFER
-177 ETEINRMELGESVV
+177 ETDMNRLELGEN
-191 LNDVDTMRFKT
+191 LMLDEIDTMRFKT

-210 KSSLFIKEMN
+210 NSGLFIREMN

-263 GGSEKI
+263 GGSDKI
-269 NEIIEMFD
+269 NEIIELFD
-277 TGISKVKIEK
+277 TGISKVKIEE

-298 SNLAEEIIDSF
+298 TKIADDILQSF
-309 KKKLEDSVEESK
+309 KNKLEDSADNMK
-321 TMMSLRTKTAF
+321 AMMSLRTNTAF
-332 YNIKGS
+332 YNIKGA
-338 KGEDPV
+338 KGEEPV

-382 KNKVYVIDEL
+382 KNKIYVIDEL

-403 FIELFFEILKDNNTQ
+403 FLELFFEHLKENNTQ

-429 DQDLLRRD
+429 DQELLRRD

-465 LSKAYLD
+465 LSKAYLE

-478 PVLKKFSFKGGEEQ
+478 PVLKNFSDKVGEDE